1 MIKKSHEISFDISS
15 EEQHQAQQL
24 LIYIDQCL
32 RLLKDAKEYLDTI
45 KIPFENNPE
54 TKPKEILSQRFYLRE
69 FRDKSIEKFNDFKKA
84 CFHCVICINK
94 FSSDPQVLKIS
105 KSFIST
111 VDDLEKSVN
120 KFVNLFSNLEGDNF
134 VKDII
139 DVTKLIQ
146 SKCDD
151 AQDILEER
159 LKNYIGSNVLNETW
173 VDKVQKDFNFAVEKK
188 KPRML
193 EIIKQLMEKKN
204 VY

>member
-1 MIKKSHEISFDISS
+1 MIKKSHEMSFDISS
-15 EEQHQAQQL
+15 GEKHQAQQL
-24 LIYIDQCL
+24 LIYVDQCL

-45 KIPFENNPE
+45 RIPFENNPE
-54 TKPKEILSQRFYLRE
+54 TKPQEILSQRFYLRE
-69 FRDKSIEKFNDFKKA
+69 FRDKAIDKFNDFKKA
-84 CFHCVICINK
+84 CFHCVIYINK
-94 FSSDPQVLKIS
+94 FSSDPQILKIS

-120 KFVNLFSNLEGDNF
+120 KFVNLFANLEGDNF
-134 VKDII
+134 VKEMI

-146 SKCDD
+146 AKCDD
-151 AQDILEER
+151 TQDILEER
-159 LKNYIGSNVLNETW
+159 LKNYIGSNVLNENW

-193 EIIKQLMEKKN
+193 EIIKQLTEKKN